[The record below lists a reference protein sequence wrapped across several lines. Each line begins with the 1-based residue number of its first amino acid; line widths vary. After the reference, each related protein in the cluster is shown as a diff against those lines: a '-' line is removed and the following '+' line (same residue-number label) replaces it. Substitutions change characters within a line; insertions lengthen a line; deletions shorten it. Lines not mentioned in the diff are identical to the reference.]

1 MRLYFYIF
9 KNTVLNNIQ
18 FTNMFY
24 ELWVTE
30 CNVCLTEQD
39 YFLVNFCK
47 CNSYI
52 CESCCKNVKDYSS
65 KDIYVC
71 VTCRTPEP
79 STDKNNK
86 MRSIFIEI
94 GEELASRIDSTPGIV
109 STLSKQEVKCA
120 KRHWHYW
127 FDKLRGHDIVTQY
140 IKSPY
145 TFQEIHTLLY
155 TGRFRWRD
163 EAGIC
168 VNKENAK
175 DYVLAQLI
183 RFQQRIS

>member
-1 MRLYFYIF
+1 MP
-9 KNTVLNNIQ
+9 NNIH
-18 FTNMFY
+18 FIIMFY

-30 CNVCLTEQD
+30 CNVCLSEQD
-39 YFLVNFCK
+39 NFLVNFCK

-52 CESCCKNVKDYSS
+52 CELCYENVKDYSS
-65 KDIYVC
+65 KNIYVC
-71 VTCRTPEP
+71 VTCTVEHRNHLLI
-79 STDKNNK
+79 KNNK

-94 GEELASRIDSTPGIV
+94 GEELASRIDSTPDIV
-109 STLSKQEVKCA
+109 STLSKQEVKFA

-145 TFQEIHTLLY
+145 TYQEIHTLLY
-155 TGRFRWRD
+155 TGRFLWRD

-168 VNKENAK
+168 VDKENAK